1 MNTPHF
7 WRDERL
13 PFIEARSIENSQK
26 LAYDEHSHDTFS
38 IGAITHGANF
48 YQNSSVQ
55 YEVNTG
61 SVVIINPHD
70 VHACKSVAGAPW
82 SYLMLFVDTTWMTRL
97 QNDWGIHERT
107 QFQRFN
113 THLSTD
119 ARLFQAL
126 VDFHALL
133 VDDDQDILC
142 KEIACVEFFGLL
154 NHLLHEH
161 LSTSAPLPNIAHQ
174 RLKDAAHFIATHCTE
189 SLRLADICASAHLS
203 PSYLVRAFKA
213 HFGLTPHA
221 YLLNQRILLAQ
232 KLLKQGKASIDI
244 AHELGFADQA
254 HFQRVFKRKVAAT
267 PRQYAML

>member
-1 MNTPHF
+1 MNNPRF
-7 WRDERL
+7 WRDSRL

-38 IGAITHGANF
+38 IGAITRGTNF

-55 YEVNTG
+55 YKVNAG

-70 VHACKSVAGAPW
+70 VHACKSVASAPW
-82 SYLMLFVDTTWMTRL
+82 SYLMLFVDTAWMMRL
-97 QNDWGIHERT
+97 QNDCGIHEST
-107 QFQRFN
+107 QFQPFN

-119 ARLFQAL
+119 TLLFQAL
-126 VDFHALL
+126 VDFHTVL
-133 VDDDQDILC
+133 VDDGQDVLC
-142 KEIACVEFFGLL
+142 KEIASVEFLVLL
-154 NHLLHEH
+154 NHLLHKYP
-161 LSTSAPLPNIAHQ
+161 STSVTSHDISHP

-189 SLRLADICASAHLS
+189 SLRLSDICASAHLS